1 LAGVLCLIAAV
12 AAAVIAGRELRR
24 EPEGRASPFATG
36 WSQVTIDH
44 SPEALVP
51 AQSVVLE
58 GDRLVAAGAIGVSCC
73 DLAHEVWTS
82 RDGRRWGRD
91 PHDPRVTLDGL
102 LFTGPAAF
110 ARGARRRVAVG
121 TRARDRSDARV
132 TIAAAW
138 FSDDGRAWHRV
149 PDDPAIFGRSAMQQ
163 VWPTRTG
170 FVAFGKLYS
179 RAGDT
184 TGLMAWRSRDGHTWS
199 RDAAAAARIPRDR
212 STGLLELPPMAQ
224 TRRGIVAVAAHDS
237 WLSADGRSWQHTATL
252 PASPAAGSWSLFDTG
267 RALFAVRSYLR
278 PSGRADKTQL
288 DVMRSDDGRHFQ
300 ALGAAF
306 GPPADTEVRT
316 IRKTTSGW
324 LAVVG
329 RYNSS
334 TLWGSRDGRSF
345 KPLTDAR
352 SPFAN
357 AAVGDITQLDST
369 IVLVGGVPRH
379 PSNSPA
385 PPIARRPGSTASPHH
400 DFARTC
406 SLRDFGQPPQAGR
419 SAGRRTCWSDP
430 AGASRSRTQ
439 RRRRPDPEPPGQGA
453 VHSASETG
461 AAAFRKRQRSPVA
474 AGRAM

>member
-1 LAGVLCLIAAV
+1 MAGVLCLMAT
-12 AAAVIAGRELRR
+12 AAAVVIAGPEQRR
-24 EPEGRASPFATG
+24 EPEIRASPFATG

-44 SPEALVP
+44 SPEAIVP

-73 DLAHEVWTS
+73 DLAHVVWTS

-91 PHDPRVTLDGL
+91 PHDPRVTLDGP

-121 TRARDRSDARV
+121 TIARDRSNARA

-138 FSDDGRAWHRV
+138 VSDDGRAWHRV
-149 PDDPAIFGRSAMQQ
+149 PDNPAIFGRSAMQQ

-170 FVAFGKLYS
+170 FVAFGKVYN

-184 TGLMAWRSRDGHTWS
+184 TGLMAWRSRPGRTWF

-212 STGLLELPPMAQ
+212 SPGVVELPPIAQ
-224 TRRGIVAVAAHDS
+224 TRHGIVAVTAHDS
-237 WLSADGRSWQHTATL
+237 WLSQDGRSWQHTATL
-252 PASPAAGSWSLFDTG
+252 PAAGSWRLFDTG
-267 RALFAVRSYLR
+267 RTLFAVRSYLR
-278 PSGRADKTQL
+278 PGGRADKTQL

-316 IRKTTSGW
+316 IRKTPSGW

-329 RYNSS
+329 RYESS
-334 TLWGSRDGRSF
+334 TLWGSQDGRSF

-352 SPFAN
+352 SPFGN
-357 AAVGDITQLDST
+357 ATVNDIALFGST
-369 IVLVGGVPRH
+369 IVLVGGVPQR
-379 PSNSPA
+379 PTNSPSYRATAWMHRLVA
-385 PPIARRPGSTASPHH
+385 P
-400 DFARTC
+400 
-406 SLRDFGQPPQAGR
+406 
-419 SAGRRTCWSDP
+419 
-430 AGASRSRTQ
+430 
-439 RRRRPDPEPPGQGA
+439 
-453 VHSASETG
+453 
-461 AAAFRKRQRSPVA
+461 
-474 AGRAM
+474 